1 MPQKLDIKKILK
13 RNPQVSTAV
22 LGEASKLAQEL
33 RKLGLTKRGYRLASP
48 SARGRIHMADEA
60 DSDPRTIKLH
70 R

>member
-13 RNPQVSTAV
+13 KNPQVSTAP
-22 LGEASKLAQEL
+22 LEEASKLAQEV
-33 RKLGLTKRGYRLASP
+33 RKLGLIRRGYRLASP
-48 SARGRIHMADEA
+48 STRGRIHTTDEA